1 MISILIRMLRRLIS
15 EHAEDTREPQEPEAS
30 RIALTWSGEPGRQE
44 ELTHGMLL
52 DRAERAAAALTRLG
66 VRAGD
71 RVAVHL
77 PLVPESVIATLAC
90 GRLDAIRTTLPVSLT
105 VPELVAR
112 TRESSARVLIT
123 ADAAFWDGAVR
134 PVKPLLDH
142 ALARSATSGSAPDRT
157 VLVVNRCSRPVSW
170 KPGRD
175 LWWHE
180 ALGVPAATH

>member
-1 MISILIRMLRRLIS
+1 MIS
-15 EHAEDTREPQEPEAS
+15 EHAGNAREAHDPQAS
-30 RIALTWSGEPGRQE
+30 RIALTWSGEPGRME

-52 DRAERAAAALTRLG
+52 DQAERAAAALTRLG

-105 VPELVAR
+105 VTELAAR
-112 TRESSARVLIT
+112 TRDCDARVVIT
-123 ADAAFWDGAVR
+123 ADAAFWDGAIR

-142 ALARSATSGSAPDRT
+142 ALARGGAGRGRT
-157 VLVVNRCSRPVSW
+157 VLVVNRCARPVSW
-170 KPGRD
+170 TPGRD
-175 LWWHE
+175 RWWHE
-180 ALGVPAATH
+180 ALAAQ

>member
-1 MISILIRMLRRLIS
+1 MLRRVTS
-15 EHAEDTREPQEPEAS
+15 EHADDARERQEPQAS
-30 RIALTWSGEPGRQE
+30 RIALTWNGEPGRRE

-52 DRAERAAAALTRLG
+52 DQADRAAAALARLG

-105 VPELVAR
+105 VPELAAR
-112 TRESSARVLIT
+112 IQESSARVLIT

-134 PVKPLLDH
+134 PVKALLDH
-142 ALARSATSGSAPDRT
+142 ALARGAASGALKDRK
-157 VLVVNRCSRPVSW
+157 VLVVNRCSRPISW
-170 KPGRD
+170 KPTRD
-175 LWWHE
+175 LWWHDS
-180 ALGVPAATH
+180 LGMPAALR

>member
-1 MISILIRMLRRLIS
+1 MTT
-15 EHAEDTREPQEPEAS
+15 EHADDARDDQEPQAS
-30 RIALTWSGEPGRQE
+30 RIALTWTGEPGRME

-52 DRAERAAAALTRLG
+52 DQADRAAAALKRLG

-112 TRESSARVLIT
+112 TRESDARVLIT
-123 ADAAFWDGAVR
+123 ADAAFWDGAIR
-134 PVKPLLDH
+134 PVKAVLDH
-142 ALARSATSGSAPDRT
+142 ALARGGAADRGEGRT
-157 VLVVNRCSRPVSW
+157 VLVVNRCARPVSW
-170 KPGRD
+170 TPGRD
-175 LWWHE
+175 RWWHE
-180 ALGVPAATH
+180 ALDDA